1 MQNHKIIKFKLNKKL
16 LTIFV
21 IFFAVF
27 TLIMF
32 GGSIVQTTLNSN
44 IFKTNNFKKDT
55 CFNIANNPNFQSQEL
70 YNYDGE
76 IFTLSFNTLMAF
88 PEKALSDNN
97 NLSSSFDENKIT
109 TSEFKNILYELY
121 KNNYVLI
128 SINQLIDS
136 KTLEQIPLKLP
147 KNKKPILL
155 VFDNVSYKSNYQNLG
170 EIDKIIIDRNNNL
183 ATYTTKK
190 SIQDR
195 VAYDNEFILI
205 LENFIKQFPDFSFNG
220 AKGVIFLTGEHGIL
234 GYNTNHKNASSKYE
248 SKRVSEVI
256 KKLKSLGWQ
265 FGCNNYSYKLDSNLN
280 DMEFAKDLSLWNS
293 EVSPL
298 IGTTNLYAYP
308 YGEND
313 ENSNKQELL
322 ITSGF
327 KIFFECG
334 EPSSNQKISDT
345 YHFYYYK
352 INGKTLRE
360 NYQVLDNLFS
370 CEKVYDYD
378 YRTVP
383 FKALIKNKKRYWQ

>member
-1 MQNHKIIKFKLNKKL
+1 MQNYKTSKFKLTKKL

-21 IFFAVF
+21 IFFVISSLVVF
-27 TLIMF
+27 
-32 GGSIVQTTLNSN
+32 GCSIIQTMLNL
-44 IFKTNNFKKDT
+44 NNFKANTFRKET
-55 CFNIANNPNFQSQEL
+55 CFHATNNLNFPSHEL

-76 IFTLSFNTLMAF
+76 IFSLSFNTLMAF
-88 PEKALSDNN
+88 PEKALGDNN
-97 NLSSSFDENKIT
+97 NLSASFDESKIT
-109 TSEFKNILYELY
+109 TTEFKNILYELY

-128 SINQLIDS
+128 SINQIIDS

-220 AKGVIFLTGEHGIL
+220 AKGIIFLTGENGIL

-256 KKLKSLGWQ
+256 RKLKSLGWQ
-265 FGCNNYSYKLDSNLN
+265 FGCNNYSYKLDSNLS
-280 DMEFAKDLSLWNS
+280 DMEFAKDLSLWNA

-313 ENSNKQELL
+313 ENSSKQELL

-334 EPSSNQKISDT
+334 DPNPIQKVSDT

-352 INGKTLRE
+352 INGKALRE
-360 NYQVLDNLFS
+360 NTQILDKLFT
-370 CEKVYDYD
+370 CEKVYDYH

-383 FKALIKNKKRYWQ
+383 FKSIN

>member
-1 MQNHKIIKFKLNKKL
+1 MQNYKTSKFKLTKKL

-21 IFFAVF
+21 IFFVISSLVVF
-27 TLIMF
+27 
-32 GGSIVQTTLNSN
+32 GCSIIQTMLNL
-44 IFKTNNFKKDT
+44 NNFKANTFRKET
-55 CFNIANNPNFQSQEL
+55 CFHATNNLNFPSHEL

-76 IFTLSFNTLMAF
+76 IFSLSFNTLIAF
-88 PEKALSDNN
+88 PEKALGDNN
-97 NLSSSFDENKIT
+97 NLSASFDESKIT
-109 TSEFKNILYELY
+109 TTEFKNILYELY

-128 SINQLIDS
+128 STNQIIDS

-220 AKGVIFLTGEHGIL
+220 AKGIIFLTGENGIL

-265 FGCNNYSYKLDSNLN
+265 FGCNNYSYKLDSSLS
-280 DMEFAKDLSLWNS
+280 DMEFAKDLSLWNA

-313 ENSNKQELL
+313 ENSSKQELL

-334 EPSSNQKISDT
+334 DPNPIQKVSDT

-352 INGKTLRE
+352 INGKALRE
-360 NYQVLDNLFS
+360 NTQILDKLFT

-378 YRTVP
+378 YLTVP
-383 FKALIKNKKRYWQ
+383 FKSIN

>member
-1 MQNHKIIKFKLNKKL
+1 MQNYKTSKFKLTKKL

-21 IFFAVF
+21 IFFVISSLVVF
-27 TLIMF
+27 
-32 GGSIVQTTLNSN
+32 GCSIIQTMLNL
-44 IFKTNNFKKDT
+44 NNFKANTFRKET
-55 CFNIANNPNFQSQEL
+55 CFHATNNLNFPSHEL

-76 IFTLSFNTLMAF
+76 IFSLSFNTLMAF
-88 PEKALSDNN
+88 PEKALGDNN
-97 NLSSSFDENKIT
+97 NLSASFDESKIT
-109 TSEFKNILYELY
+109 TTEFKNILYELY

-128 SINQLIDS
+128 STNQIIDS

-220 AKGVIFLTGEHGIL
+220 AKGIIFLTGENGIL

-265 FGCNNYSYKLDSNLN
+265 FGCNNYSYKLDSSLS
-280 DMEFAKDLSLWNS
+280 DMEFAKDLSLWNA

-313 ENSNKQELL
+313 ENSSKQELL

-334 EPSSNQKISDT
+334 DPNPIQKVSDT

-360 NYQVLDNLFS
+360 NAQILDKLFT
-370 CEKVYDYD
+370 CEKVYDYH

-383 FKALIKNKKRYWQ
+383 FKSIN

>member
-1 MQNHKIIKFKLNKKL
+1 MQNYKTSKFKLTKKL

-21 IFFAVF
+21 IFFVISSLVVF
-27 TLIMF
+27 
-32 GGSIVQTTLNSN
+32 GCSIIQTMLNL
-44 IFKTNNFKKDT
+44 NNFKANTFRKET
-55 CFNIANNPNFQSQEL
+55 CFHATNNLNFPSHEL

-76 IFTLSFNTLMAF
+76 IFSLSFNTLMAF
-88 PEKALSDNN
+88 PEKALGDNN
-97 NLSSSFDENKIT
+97 NLSASFDESKIT
-109 TSEFKNILYELY
+109 KTEFKNILYELY

-128 SINQLIDS
+128 STNQIIDS
-136 KTLEQIPLKLP
+136 KTLKQIPLKLP

-220 AKGVIFLTGEHGIL
+220 AKGIIFLTGENGIL

-265 FGCNNYSYKLDSNLN
+265 FGCNNYSYKLDSSLS
-280 DMEFAKDLSLWNS
+280 DMEFAKDLSLWNA

-313 ENSNKQELL
+313 ENSSKQELL

-334 EPSSNQKISDT
+334 DPNPIQKVSDT

-352 INGKTLRE
+352 INGKALRE
-360 NYQVLDNLFS
+360 NTQILDKLFT
-370 CEKVYDYD
+370 CEKVYDYH

-383 FKALIKNKKRYWQ
+383 FKSIN

>member
-1 MQNHKIIKFKLNKKL
+1 MQNYKTSKFKLTKKL

-21 IFFAVF
+21 IFFVISSLVVF
-27 TLIMF
+27 
-32 GGSIVQTTLNSN
+32 GCSIIQTMLNL
-44 IFKTNNFKKDT
+44 NNFKANTFRKET
-55 CFNIANNPNFQSQEL
+55 CFHATNNLNFPSHEL

-76 IFTLSFNTLMAF
+76 IFSLSFNTLMAF
-88 PEKALSDNN
+88 PEKALGDNN
-97 NLSSSFDENKIT
+97 NLSASFDESKIT
-109 TSEFKNILYELY
+109 TTEFKNILYELY

-128 SINQLIDS
+128 SINQIIDS

-220 AKGVIFLTGEHGIL
+220 AKGIIFLTGENGIL

-265 FGCNNYSYKLDSNLN
+265 FGCNNYSYKLDSNLS
-280 DMEFAKDLSLWNS
+280 DMEFAKDLSLWNA

-313 ENSNKQELL
+313 ENSSKQELL

-334 EPSSNQKISDT
+334 DPNPIQKVSDT

-352 INGKTLRE
+352 INGKALRE
-360 NYQVLDNLFS
+360 NTQILDKLFT
-370 CEKVYDYD
+370 CEKVYDYH

-383 FKALIKNKKRYWQ
+383 FKSIN

>member
-1 MQNHKIIKFKLNKKL
+1 MQNYKTAKFKLTKKL

-21 IFFAVF
+21 IFFVISSLVVF
-27 TLIMF
+27 DR
-32 GGSIVQTTLNSN
+32 SIIQTILNL
-44 IFKTNNFKKDT
+44 NNFKANTFRKET
-55 CFNIANNPNFQSQEL
+55 CFHATNNLNFPSHEL

-76 IFTLSFNTLMAF
+76 IFSLSFNTLMAF
-88 PEKALSDNN
+88 PEKALGDNN
-97 NLSSSFDENKIT
+97 NLSASFDESKIT
-109 TSEFKNILYELY
+109 ITEFKNILYELY

-128 SINQLIDS
+128 STNQIIDS

-220 AKGVIFLTGEHGIL
+220 AKGIIFLTGENGIL

-265 FGCNNYSYKLDSNLN
+265 FGCNNYSYKLDSSLS
-280 DMEFAKDLSLWNS
+280 DMEFAKDLSLWNA

-313 ENSNKQELL
+313 ENSSKQELL

-334 EPSSNQKISDT
+334 DPNPIQKVSDT

-360 NYQVLDNLFS
+360 NAQILDKLFT
-370 CEKVYDYD
+370 CEKVYDYH

-383 FKALIKNKKRYWQ
+383 FKSNN

>member
-1 MQNHKIIKFKLNKKL
+1 MQNYKTSKFKLTKKL

-21 IFFAVF
+21 IFFVISSLVVF
-27 TLIMF
+27 
-32 GGSIVQTTLNSN
+32 GCSIIQTMLNL
-44 IFKTNNFKKDT
+44 NNFKANTFRKET
-55 CFNIANNPNFQSQEL
+55 CFHATNNLNFPSHEL

-76 IFTLSFNTLMAF
+76 IFSLSFNTLMAF
-88 PEKALSDNN
+88 PEKALGDNN
-97 NLSSSFDENKIT
+97 NLSASFDESKIT
-109 TSEFKNILYELY
+109 TTEFKNILYELY

-128 SINQLIDS
+128 STNQIIDS

-205 LENFIKQFPDFSFNG
+205 LETFIKQFPDFSFNG
-220 AKGVIFLTGEHGIL
+220 AKGIIFLTGENGIL

-265 FGCNNYSYKLDSNLN
+265 FGCNNYSYKLDSSLS
-280 DMEFAKDLSLWNS
+280 DMEFAKDLSLWNA

-313 ENSNKQELL
+313 ENSSKQELL

-334 EPSSNQKISDT
+334 DPNPIQKVSDT

-352 INGKTLRE
+352 INGEALRE
-360 NYQVLDNLFS
+360 NTQILDKLFT
-370 CEKVYDYD
+370 CEKVYDYH

-383 FKALIKNKKRYWQ
+383 FKSIN

>member
-1 MQNHKIIKFKLNKKL
+1 MQNYKTSKFKLTKKL

-21 IFFAVF
+21 IFFVISSLVVF
-27 TLIMF
+27 
-32 GGSIVQTTLNSN
+32 GCSIIQTMLNL
-44 IFKTNNFKKDT
+44 NNFKANTFRKET
-55 CFNIANNPNFQSQEL
+55 CFHATNNLNFPSHEL

-76 IFTLSFNTLMAF
+76 IFSLSFNTLMAF
-88 PEKALSDNN
+88 PEKALGDNN
-97 NLSSSFDENKIT
+97 NLSASFDESKIT
-109 TSEFKNILYELY
+109 TTEFKNILYELY

-128 SINQLIDS
+128 STNQIIDS

-220 AKGVIFLTGEHGIL
+220 AKGIIFLTGENGIL

-265 FGCNNYSYKLDSNLN
+265 FGCNNYSYKLDSSLS
-280 DMEFAKDLSLWNS
+280 DMEFAKDLSLWNA

-313 ENSNKQELL
+313 ENSSKQELL

-334 EPSSNQKISDT
+334 DPNPIQKVSDT

-352 INGKTLRE
+352 INGKALRE
-360 NYQVLDNLFS
+360 NTQILDKLFT
-370 CEKVYDYD
+370 CEKVYDYH

-383 FKALIKNKKRYWQ
+383 FKSIN

>member
-1 MQNHKIIKFKLNKKL
+1 MQNYKTSKFKLTKKL

-21 IFFAVF
+21 IFFVISSLVVF
-27 TLIMF
+27 
-32 GGSIVQTTLNSN
+32 GCSIIQTMLNL
-44 IFKTNNFKKDT
+44 NNFKANTFRKET
-55 CFNIANNPNFQSQEL
+55 CFHATNNLNFPSHEL

-76 IFTLSFNTLMAF
+76 IFSLSFNTLMAF
-88 PEKALSDNN
+88 PEKALGDNN
-97 NLSSSFDENKIT
+97 NLSASFDESKIT
-109 TSEFKNILYELY
+109 TTEFKNILYELY

-128 SINQLIDS
+128 STNQIIDS
-136 KTLEQIPLKLP
+136 KTLKQMPLKLP

-220 AKGVIFLTGEHGIL
+220 AKGIIFLTGENGIL

-265 FGCNNYSYKLDSNLN
+265 FGCNNYSYKLDSSLS
-280 DMEFAKDLSLWNS
+280 DMEFAKDLSLWNA

-313 ENSNKQELL
+313 ENSSKQELL

-334 EPSSNQKISDT
+334 DPNPIQKVSDT

-352 INGKTLRE
+352 INGKALRE
-360 NYQVLDNLFS
+360 NTQILDKLFT
-370 CEKVYDYD
+370 CEKVYDYH

-383 FKALIKNKKRYWQ
+383 FKSIN

>member
-1 MQNHKIIKFKLNKKL
+1 MQNYKTSKFKLTKKL

-21 IFFAVF
+21 IFFVISSLVVF
-27 TLIMF
+27 
-32 GGSIVQTTLNSN
+32 GCSIIQTMLNL
-44 IFKTNNFKKDT
+44 NNFKANTFRKET
-55 CFNIANNPNFQSQEL
+55 CFHATNNLNFPSHEL

-76 IFTLSFNTLMAF
+76 IFSLSFNTLMAF
-88 PEKALSDNN
+88 PEKALGDNN
-97 NLSSSFDENKIT
+97 NLSASFDESKIT
-109 TSEFKNILYELY
+109 ISEFKNILYELY

-128 SINQLIDS
+128 STNQIIDS

-220 AKGVIFLTGEHGIL
+220 AKGIIFLTGENGIL

-265 FGCNNYSYKLDSNLN
+265 FGCNNYSYKLDSSLS
-280 DMEFAKDLSLWNS
+280 DMEFAKDLSLWNA

-313 ENSNKQELL
+313 ENSSKQELL

-334 EPSSNQKISDT
+334 DPNPIQKVSDT

-352 INGKTLRE
+352 INGKALRE
-360 NYQVLDNLFS
+360 NTQILDKLFT
-370 CEKVYDYD
+370 CEKVYDYH

-383 FKALIKNKKRYWQ
+383 FKSIN

>member
-1 MQNHKIIKFKLNKKL
+1 MQNYKIIKSKLNKKF

-32 GGSIVQTTLNSN
+32 GGSIAQTILNSN
-44 IFKTNNFKKDT
+44 NFKTNNFKKDA

-97 NLSSSFDENKIT
+97 NLSASFDENKIT

-121 KNNYVLI
+121 KNDYVLI

-220 AKGVIFLTGEHGIL
+220 AKGIIFLTGENGIL

-334 EPSSNQKISDT
+334 SPSSNQKISDT

-360 NYQVLDNLFS
+360 NSQVLDNLFS
-370 CEKVYDYD
+370 CEKVYDYN
-378 YRTVP
+378 YRIVP
-383 FKALIKNKKRYWQ
+383 FKSIN

>member
-1 MQNHKIIKFKLNKKL
+1 MQNYKTSKFKLTKKL

-21 IFFAVF
+21 IFFVISSLVA
-27 TLIMF
+27 F
-32 GGSIVQTTLNSN
+32 GCSIIQTILNL
-44 IFKTNNFKKDT
+44 NNFKANTFRKET
-55 CFNIANNPNFQSQEL
+55 CFHATNNLNFPSHEL

-76 IFTLSFNTLMAF
+76 IFSLSFNTLMAF
-88 PEKALSDNN
+88 PEKALGDNN
-97 NLSSSFDENKIT
+97 NLSASFDESKIT
-109 TSEFKNILYELY
+109 ISEFKNILYELY

-128 SINQLIDS
+128 SINQIIDS

-220 AKGVIFLTGEHGIL
+220 AKGIIFLTGENGIL

-256 KKLKSLGWQ
+256 RKLKSLGWQ
-265 FGCNNYSYKLDSNLN
+265 FGCNNYSYKLDSSLS
-280 DMEFAKDLSLWNS
+280 DMEFAKDLSLWNA

-313 ENSNKQELL
+313 ENSSKQELL

-334 EPSSNQKISDT
+334 DPNPIQKVSDT

-352 INGKTLRE
+352 INGKALRE
-360 NYQVLDNLFS
+360 NAQILDKLFT
-370 CEKVYDYD
+370 CEKVYDYH

-383 FKALIKNKKRYWQ
+383 FKSIN

>member
-1 MQNHKIIKFKLNKKL
+1 MQNYKTSKFKLTKKL

-21 IFFAVF
+21 IFFVISS
-27 TLIMF
+27 LVML
-32 GGSIVQTTLNSN
+32 GCSIIQTILNL
-44 IFKTNNFKKDT
+44 NNFKANTFRKET
-55 CFNIANNPNFQSQEL
+55 CFHATNNLNFPSHEL

-76 IFTLSFNTLMAF
+76 IFSLSFNTLMAF
-88 PEKALSDNN
+88 PEKALGDNN
-97 NLSSSFDENKIT
+97 NLSASFDESKIT
-109 TSEFKNILYELY
+109 ISEFKNILYELY

-128 SINQLIDS
+128 SINQIIDS

-220 AKGVIFLTGEHGIL
+220 AKGIIFLTGENGIL

-265 FGCNNYSYKLDSNLN
+265 FGCNNYSYKLDSSLS
-280 DMEFAKDLSLWNS
+280 DMEFAKDLSLWNA

-313 ENSNKQELL
+313 ENSSKQELL

-334 EPSSNQKISDT
+334 DPNPIQKVSDT

-360 NYQVLDNLFS
+360 NARILDKLFT
-370 CEKVYDYD
+370 CEKVYDYH

-383 FKALIKNKKRYWQ
+383 FKSNN

>member
-1 MQNHKIIKFKLNKKL
+1 MQNYKTSKFKLTKKL

-21 IFFAVF
+21 IFFVISSLVVF
-27 TLIMF
+27 
-32 GGSIVQTTLNSN
+32 GCSIIQTMLNL
-44 IFKTNNFKKDT
+44 NNFKANTFRKET
-55 CFNIANNPNFQSQEL
+55 CFHATNNLNFPSHEL

-76 IFTLSFNTLMAF
+76 IFSLSFNTLMAF
-88 PEKALSDNN
+88 PEKALGDNN
-97 NLSSSFDENKIT
+97 NLSASFDESKIT
-109 TSEFKNILYELY
+109 TTEFKNILYELY

-128 SINQLIDS
+128 STNQIIDS

-220 AKGVIFLTGEHGIL
+220 AKGIIFLTGENGIL

-265 FGCNNYSYKLDSNLN
+265 FGCNNYSYKLDSSLS
-280 DMEFAKDLSLWNS
+280 DMEFAKDLSLWNA

-313 ENSNKQELL
+313 ENSSKQELL

-334 EPSSNQKISDT
+334 DPNPIQKVSDT

-352 INGKTLRE
+352 INGKALRE
-360 NYQVLDNLFS
+360 NTQILDKLFT
-370 CEKVYDYD
+370 CQKVYDYH

-383 FKALIKNKKRYWQ
+383 FKSIN

>member
-1 MQNHKIIKFKLNKKL
+1 MQNYKIIKFKLNKKL
-16 LTIFV
+16 LTIFI
-21 IFFAVF
+21 IFFVAF
-27 TLIMF
+27 ALIMF
-32 GGSIVQTTLNSN
+32 GGSIVQAIL
-44 IFKTNNFKKDT
+44 KTHNFKKDT

-97 NLSSSFDENKIT
+97 NLSASFDENKIT

-248 SKRVSEVI
+248 SKRVCEVI

-327 KIFFECG
+327 KIFFKCG

-370 CEKVYDYD
+370 CEKVYDYN

-383 FKALIKNKKRYWQ
+383 FKSIN

>member
-1 MQNHKIIKFKLNKKL
+1 MQNYKTSKFKSTKKL

-21 IFFAVF
+21 IFFVISS
-27 TLIMF
+27 LVMF
-32 GGSIVQTTLNSN
+32 GCSIIQTILNL
-44 IFKTNNFKKDT
+44 NNFKANTFRKET
-55 CFNIANNPNFQSQEL
+55 CFHATNNLNFPSHEL

-76 IFTLSFNTLMAF
+76 IFSLSFNTLMAF
-88 PEKALSDNN
+88 PEKALGDNN
-97 NLSSSFDENKIT
+97 NLSASFDESKIT
-109 TSEFKNILYELY
+109 ISEFKNILYELY

-128 SINQLIDS
+128 SINQIIDS
-136 KTLEQIPLKLP
+136 KTLEKIPLKLP

-220 AKGVIFLTGEHGIL
+220 AKGIIFLTGENGIL

-265 FGCNNYSYKLDSNLN
+265 FGCNNYSYKLDSSLS
-280 DMEFAKDLSLWNS
+280 DMEFAKDLSLWNA

-313 ENSNKQELL
+313 ENSSKQELL

-334 EPSSNQKISDT
+334 DPNPIQKVSDT

-360 NYQVLDNLFS
+360 NAQILDKLFT
-370 CEKVYDYD
+370 CEKVYDYH

-383 FKALIKNKKRYWQ
+383 FKSNN

>member
-1 MQNHKIIKFKLNKKL
+1 MQNYKTSKFKLTKKL

-21 IFFAVF
+21 IFFVISSLVVF
-27 TLIMF
+27 
-32 GGSIVQTTLNSN
+32 GCSIIQTMLNL
-44 IFKTNNFKKDT
+44 NNFKANTFRKET
-55 CFNIANNPNFQSQEL
+55 CFHATNNLNFPSHEL

-76 IFTLSFNTLMAF
+76 IFSLSFNTLMAF
-88 PEKALSDNN
+88 PEKALGDNN
-97 NLSSSFDENKIT
+97 NLSASFDESKIT
-109 TSEFKNILYELY
+109 TTEFKNILYELY

-128 SINQLIDS
+128 STNQIIDS

-205 LENFIKQFPDFSFNG
+205 LETFIKQFPDFSFNG
-220 AKGVIFLTGEHGIL
+220 AKGIIFLTGENGIL

-265 FGCNNYSYKLDSNLN
+265 FGCNNYSYKLDSSLS
-280 DMEFAKDLSLWNS
+280 DMEFAKDLSLWNA

-313 ENSNKQELL
+313 ENSSKQELL
-322 ITSGF
+322 TTSGF

-334 EPSSNQKISDT
+334 DPNPIQKVSDT

-352 INGKTLRE
+352 INGKALRE
-360 NYQVLDNLFS
+360 NTQILDKLFT
-370 CEKVYDYD
+370 CEKVYDYH

-383 FKALIKNKKRYWQ
+383 FKSIN

>member
-1 MQNHKIIKFKLNKKL
+1 MQNYKTSKFKLTKKL

-21 IFFAVF
+21 IFF
-27 TLIMF
+27 TLSALVMF
-32 GGSIVQTTLNSN
+32 DCSIIQTILNLN
-44 IFKTNNFKKDT
+44 NFNANNFIKETCFHATNNLDF
-55 CFNIANNPNFQSQEL
+55 PSQEVCD
-70 YNYDGE
+70 YNGE
-76 IFTLSFNTLMAF
+76 IFCLSFNTLMAF
-88 PEKALSDNN
+88 PEKALGDNN
-97 NLSSSFDENKIT
+97 NLSASFDESKIT
-109 TSEFKNILYELY
+109 ISEFKNILYELY
-121 KNNYVLI
+121 KNNYILI
-128 SINQLIDS
+128 SINQIIDS

-220 AKGVIFLTGEHGIL
+220 AKGIIFLTGENGIL

-265 FGCNNYSYKLDSNLN
+265 FGCNNYSYKLDSSLS

-313 ENSNKQELL
+313 ENSSKQELL

-334 EPSSNQKISDT
+334 DPNLIQKVSDT

-360 NYQVLDNLFS
+360 NAQILDKLFT
-370 CEKVYDYD
+370 CEKVYDYH

-383 FKALIKNKKRYWQ
+383 FNSINWN

>member
-1 MQNHKIIKFKLNKKL
+1 MQNYKTSKFKLTKKL

-21 IFFAVF
+21 IFFVISSLVVF
-27 TLIMF
+27 
-32 GGSIVQTTLNSN
+32 GCSIIQTMLNL
-44 IFKTNNFKKDT
+44 NNFKANTFRKET
-55 CFNIANNPNFQSQEL
+55 CFHATNNLNFPSHEL

-76 IFTLSFNTLMAF
+76 IFSLSFNTLMAF
-88 PEKALSDNN
+88 PEKALGDNN
-97 NLSSSFDENKIT
+97 NLSASFDESKIT
-109 TSEFKNILYELY
+109 TTEFKNILYELY

-128 SINQLIDS
+128 STNQIIDS

-220 AKGVIFLTGEHGIL
+220 AKGIIFLTGENGIL

-265 FGCNNYSYKLDSNLN
+265 FGCNNYSYKLDSSLS
-280 DMEFAKDLSLWNS
+280 DMEFAKDLSLWNA

-313 ENSNKQELL
+313 ENSSKQELL

-334 EPSSNQKISDT
+334 DPNPIQKVSDT

-352 INGKTLRE
+352 INGKALRE
-360 NYQVLDNLFS
+360 NTQILDKLFT
-370 CEKVYDYD
+370 CEKVYDYH

-383 FKALIKNKKRYWQ
+383 FKSVN

>member
-1 MQNHKIIKFKLNKKL
+1 MQNYKTSKFKLTKKL

-21 IFFAVF
+21 IFFVISSLVVF
-27 TLIMF
+27 
-32 GGSIVQTTLNSN
+32 GCSIIQTMLNL
-44 IFKTNNFKKDT
+44 NNFKANTFRKET
-55 CFNIANNPNFQSQEL
+55 CFHATNNLNFPSHEL

-76 IFTLSFNTLMAF
+76 IFSLSFNTLMAF
-88 PEKALSDNN
+88 PEKALGDNN
-97 NLSSSFDENKIT
+97 NLSASFDESKIT
-109 TSEFKNILYELY
+109 TTEFKNILYELY

-128 SINQLIDS
+128 STNQIIDS
-136 KTLEQIPLKLP
+136 KTLKQIPLKLP

-155 VFDNVSYKSNYQNLG
+155 VFNNVSYKSNYQNLG

-220 AKGVIFLTGEHGIL
+220 AKGIIFLTGENGIL

-265 FGCNNYSYKLDSNLN
+265 FGCNNYSYKLDSSLS
-280 DMEFAKDLSLWNS
+280 DMEFAKDLSLWNA

-313 ENSNKQELL
+313 ENSSKQELL

-334 EPSSNQKISDT
+334 DPNPIQKVSDT

-352 INGKTLRE
+352 INGKALRE
-360 NYQVLDNLFS
+360 NTQILDKLFT
-370 CEKVYDYD
+370 CEKVYDYH

-383 FKALIKNKKRYWQ
+383 FKSIN

>member
-1 MQNHKIIKFKLNKKL
+1 MQNYKTSKFKLTKKL

-21 IFFAVF
+21 IFFVISSLVVF
-27 TLIMF
+27 
-32 GGSIVQTTLNSN
+32 GCSIIQTMLNL
-44 IFKTNNFKKDT
+44 NNFKANTFRKET
-55 CFNIANNPNFQSQEL
+55 CFHATNNLNFPSHEL

-76 IFTLSFNTLMAF
+76 IFSLSFNTLMAF
-88 PEKALSDNN
+88 PEKALGDNN
-97 NLSSSFDENKIT
+97 NLSASFDESKIT
-109 TSEFKNILYELY
+109 TTEFKNILYELY

-128 SINQLIDS
+128 STNQIIDS

-220 AKGVIFLTGEHGIL
+220 AKGIIFLTGENGIL

-265 FGCNNYSYKLDSNLN
+265 FGCNNYSYKLDSSLS
-280 DMEFAKDLSLWNS
+280 DMEFAKDLSLWNA

-313 ENSNKQELL
+313 ENSSKQELL

-334 EPSSNQKISDT
+334 DPNPIQKVSDT

-352 INGKTLRE
+352 INGKALRD
-360 NYQVLDNLFS
+360 NTQILDKLFT
-370 CEKVYDYD
+370 CEKVYDYHS
-378 YRTVP
+378 RTVP
-383 FKALIKNKKRYWQ
+383 FKSIN

>member
-1 MQNHKIIKFKLNKKL
+1 MQNYKTSKFKLTKKL

-21 IFFAVF
+21 IFFVISSLVVF
-27 TLIMF
+27 
-32 GGSIVQTTLNSN
+32 GCSIIQTMLNL
-44 IFKTNNFKKDT
+44 NNFKANTFRKET
-55 CFNIANNPNFQSQEL
+55 CFHATNNLNFPSHEL

-76 IFTLSFNTLMAF
+76 IFSLSFNTLIAF
-88 PEKALSDNN
+88 PEKALGDNN
-97 NLSSSFDENKIT
+97 NLSASFDESKIT
-109 TSEFKNILYELY
+109 TTEFKNILYELY

-128 SINQLIDS
+128 STNQIIDS

-220 AKGVIFLTGEHGIL
+220 AKGIIFLTGENGIL
-234 GYNTNHKNASSKYE
+234 GYNTNHKNASSKYK

-265 FGCNNYSYKLDSNLN
+265 FGCNNYSYKLDSSLS
-280 DMEFAKDLSLWNS
+280 DMEFAKDLSLWNA

-313 ENSNKQELL
+313 ENSSKQELL

-334 EPSSNQKISDT
+334 DPNPIQKVSDT

-352 INGKTLRE
+352 INGKALRE
-360 NYQVLDNLFS
+360 NTQILDKLFT

-378 YRTVP
+378 YLTVP
-383 FKALIKNKKRYWQ
+383 FKSIN

>member
-1 MQNHKIIKFKLNKKL
+1 MQNYKTSKFKLTKKL

-21 IFFAVF
+21 IFFVISSLVVF
-27 TLIMF
+27 
-32 GGSIVQTTLNSN
+32 GCSIIQTMLNL
-44 IFKTNNFKKDT
+44 NNFKANTFRKET
-55 CFNIANNPNFQSQEL
+55 CFHATNNLNFPSHEL

-76 IFTLSFNTLMAF
+76 IFSLSFNTLMAF
-88 PEKALSDNN
+88 PEKALGDNN
-97 NLSSSFDENKIT
+97 NLSASFDESKIT
-109 TSEFKNILYELY
+109 TTEFKNILYELY

-128 SINQLIDS
+128 STNQIIDS

-220 AKGVIFLTGEHGIL
+220 AKGIIFLTGENGIL

-265 FGCNNYSYKLDSNLN
+265 FGCNNYSYKLDSNLS
-280 DMEFAKDLSLWNS
+280 DMEFAKDLSLWNA

-313 ENSNKQELL
+313 ENSSKQELL

-334 EPSSNQKISDT
+334 DPNPIQKVSDT

-352 INGKTLRE
+352 INGKALRE
-360 NYQVLDNLFS
+360 NTQILDKLFT
-370 CEKVYDYD
+370 CEKVYDYH

-383 FKALIKNKKRYWQ
+383 FKSIN

>member
-1 MQNHKIIKFKLNKKL
+1 MQNYKTSKFKLTKKL

-21 IFFAVF
+21 IFFVISSLVVF
-27 TLIMF
+27 
-32 GGSIVQTTLNSN
+32 GCSIIQTMLNL
-44 IFKTNNFKKDT
+44 NNFKANTFRKET
-55 CFNIANNPNFQSQEL
+55 CFHATNNLNFPSHEL

-76 IFTLSFNTLMAF
+76 IFSLSFNTLMAF
-88 PEKALSDNN
+88 PEKALGDNN
-97 NLSSSFDENKIT
+97 NLSASFDESKIT
-109 TSEFKNILYELY
+109 TTEFKNILYELY

-128 SINQLIDS
+128 STNQIIDS

-220 AKGVIFLTGEHGIL
+220 AKGIIFLTGENGIL

-265 FGCNNYSYKLDSNLN
+265 FGCNNYSYKLDSSLS

-313 ENSNKQELL
+313 ENSSKQELL

-334 EPSSNQKISDT
+334 DPNPIQKVSDT

-352 INGKTLRE
+352 INGKALRE
-360 NYQVLDNLFS
+360 NTQILDKLFT
-370 CEKVYDYD
+370 CEKVYDYH

-383 FKALIKNKKRYWQ
+383 FKSIN

>member
-1 MQNHKIIKFKLNKKL
+1 MQNYKTSKYKLTKKL

-21 IFFAVF
+21 IFFVISSLVVF
-27 TLIMF
+27 
-32 GGSIVQTTLNSN
+32 GCSIIQTMLNL
-44 IFKTNNFKKDT
+44 NNFKANTFRKET
-55 CFNIANNPNFQSQEL
+55 CFHATNNLNFPSHEL

-76 IFTLSFNTLMAF
+76 IFSLSFNTLMAF
-88 PEKALSDNN
+88 PEKALGDNN
-97 NLSSSFDENKIT
+97 NLSASFDESKIT
-109 TSEFKNILYELY
+109 TTEFKNILYELY

-128 SINQLIDS
+128 SINQIIDS

-220 AKGVIFLTGEHGIL
+220 AKGIIFLTGENGIL

-265 FGCNNYSYKLDSNLN
+265 FGCNNYSYKLDSSLS
-280 DMEFAKDLSLWNS
+280 DMEFAKDLSLWNA

-313 ENSNKQELL
+313 ENSSKQELL

-334 EPSSNQKISDT
+334 DPNPIQKVSDT

-352 INGKTLRE
+352 INGKALRE
-360 NYQVLDNLFS
+360 NTQILDKLFT
-370 CEKVYDYD
+370 CEKVYDYH

-383 FKALIKNKKRYWQ
+383 FKSIN

>member
-44 IFKTNNFKKDT
+44 NFKTHNFKKDT
-55 CFNIANNPNFQSQEL
+55 CFNIANNPNFQSQKL

-97 NLSSSFDENKIT
+97 NLSASFDENKIT

-334 EPSSNQKISDT
+334 NPSSNQKISDT

-383 FKALIKNKKRYWQ
+383 FKSIN

>member
-1 MQNHKIIKFKLNKKL
+1 MQNYKTSKFKLTKKL

-21 IFFAVF
+21 IFFVISSLVVF
-27 TLIMF
+27 
-32 GGSIVQTTLNSN
+32 GCSIIQTMLNL
-44 IFKTNNFKKDT
+44 NNFKANTFRKET
-55 CFNIANNPNFQSQEL
+55 CFHATNNLNFPSHEL

-76 IFTLSFNTLMAF
+76 IFSLSFNTLMAF
-88 PEKALSDNN
+88 PEKALGDNN
-97 NLSSSFDENKIT
+97 NLSASFDESKIT
-109 TSEFKNILYELY
+109 TTEFKNILYELY

-128 SINQLIDS
+128 SINQIIDS

-205 LENFIKQFPDFSFNG
+205 LETFIKQFPDFSFNG
-220 AKGVIFLTGEHGIL
+220 AKGIIFLTGENGIL

-265 FGCNNYSYKLDSNLN
+265 FGCNNYSYKLDSSLS
-280 DMEFAKDLSLWNS
+280 DMEFAKDLSLWNA

-313 ENSNKQELL
+313 ENSSKQELL

-334 EPSSNQKISDT
+334 DPNPIQKVSDT

-352 INGKTLRE
+352 INGKALRE
-360 NYQVLDNLFS
+360 NTQILDKLFT
-370 CEKVYDYD
+370 CEKVYDYH

-383 FKALIKNKKRYWQ
+383 FKSIN

>member
-1 MQNHKIIKFKLNKKL
+1 MQNYKTSKFKLTKKL

-21 IFFAVF
+21 IFFVISSLVVF
-27 TLIMF
+27 
-32 GGSIVQTTLNSN
+32 GCSIIQTMLNL
-44 IFKTNNFKKDT
+44 NNFKANTFRKET
-55 CFNIANNPNFQSQEL
+55 CFHATNNLNFPSHEL

-76 IFTLSFNTLMAF
+76 IFSLSFNTLMAF
-88 PEKALSDNN
+88 PEKALGDNN
-97 NLSSSFDENKIT
+97 NLSASFDESKIT
-109 TSEFKNILYELY
+109 TTEFKNILYELY

-128 SINQLIDS
+128 STNQIIDS

-220 AKGVIFLTGEHGIL
+220 AKGIIFLTGENGIL

-265 FGCNNYSYKLDSNLN
+265 FGCNNYSYKLDSSLS
-280 DMEFAKDLSLWNS
+280 DMEFAKDLSLWNA

-313 ENSNKQELL
+313 ENSSKQELL

-334 EPSSNQKISDT
+334 DPNPIQKVSYT
-345 YHFYYYK
+345 YHFHYYK
-352 INGKTLRE
+352 INGKALRE
-360 NYQVLDNLFS
+360 NTQILDKLFT
-370 CEKVYDYD
+370 CEKVYDYH

-383 FKALIKNKKRYWQ
+383 FKSIN

>member
-1 MQNHKIIKFKLNKKL
+1 MQNYKTSKFKLTKKL

-21 IFFAVF
+21 IFFVISSLVVF
-27 TLIMF
+27 
-32 GGSIVQTTLNSN
+32 GCSIIQTMLNL
-44 IFKTNNFKKDT
+44 NNFKANTFRKET
-55 CFNIANNPNFQSQEL
+55 CFHATNNLNFPSHEL

-76 IFTLSFNTLMAF
+76 IFSLSFNTLMAF
-88 PEKALSDNN
+88 PEKALGDNN
-97 NLSSSFDENKIT
+97 NLSASFDESKIT
-109 TSEFKNILYELY
+109 TTEFKNILYELY

-128 SINQLIDS
+128 SINQIIDS
-136 KTLEQIPLKLP
+136 KTLKQIPLKLP

-220 AKGVIFLTGEHGIL
+220 AKGIIFLTGENGIL

-265 FGCNNYSYKLDSNLN
+265 FGCNNYSYKLDSSLS
-280 DMEFAKDLSLWNS
+280 DMEFAKDLSLWNA

-313 ENSNKQELL
+313 ENSSKQELL

-334 EPSSNQKISDT
+334 DPNPIQKVSDT

-352 INGKTLRE
+352 INGKALRE
-360 NYQVLDNLFS
+360 NTQILDKLFT
-370 CEKVYDYD
+370 CEKVYDYH

-383 FKALIKNKKRYWQ
+383 FKSIN

>member
-1 MQNHKIIKFKLNKKL
+1 MQNYKTSKFKLTKKL

-21 IFFAVF
+21 IFFVISSLVVF
-27 TLIMF
+27 
-32 GGSIVQTTLNSN
+32 GCSIIQTMLNL
-44 IFKTNNFKKDT
+44 NNFKANTFRKET
-55 CFNIANNPNFQSQEL
+55 CFHATNNLNFPSHEL

-76 IFTLSFNTLMAF
+76 IFSLSFNTLMAF
-88 PEKALSDNN
+88 PEKALGDNN
-97 NLSSSFDENKIT
+97 NLSASFDESKIT
-109 TSEFKNILYELY
+109 TTEFKNILYELY

-128 SINQLIDS
+128 STNQIIDS

-205 LENFIKQFPDFSFNG
+205 LETFIKQFPDFSFNG
-220 AKGVIFLTGEHGIL
+220 AKGIIFLTGENGIL

-265 FGCNNYSYKLDSNLN
+265 FGCNNYSYKLDSSLS
-280 DMEFAKDLSLWNS
+280 DMEFAKDLSLWNA

-313 ENSNKQELL
+313 ENSSKQELL

-334 EPSSNQKISDT
+334 DPNPIQKVSDT

-352 INGKTLRE
+352 INGKALRE
-360 NYQVLDNLFS
+360 NTQILDKLFT
-370 CEKVYDYD
+370 CEKVYDYH

-383 FKALIKNKKRYWQ
+383 FKSIN

>member
-1 MQNHKIIKFKLNKKL
+1 MQNYKTSKFKSSKKL
-16 LTIFV
+16 LTTFV
-21 IFFAVF
+21 IFFVISSLVVF
-27 TLIMF
+27 DR
-32 GGSIVQTTLNSN
+32 SIIQTILNL
-44 IFKTNNFKKDT
+44 NNFKANTFRKET
-55 CFNIANNPNFQSQEL
+55 CFHATNNLNFPSHEL

-76 IFTLSFNTLMAF
+76 IFSLSFNTLMAF
-88 PEKALSDNN
+88 PEKALGDNN
-97 NLSSSFDENKIT
+97 NLSASFDESKIT
-109 TSEFKNILYELY
+109 TTEFKNILYELY

-128 SINQLIDS
+128 STNQIIDS

-220 AKGVIFLTGEHGIL
+220 AKGIIFLTGENGIL

-265 FGCNNYSYKLDSNLN
+265 FGCNNYSYKLDSSLS
-280 DMEFAKDLSLWNS
+280 DMEFAKDLSLWNA

-313 ENSNKQELL
+313 ENSSKQELL

-334 EPSSNQKISDT
+334 DPNPIQKVSDT

-352 INGKTLRE
+352 INGKALRE
-360 NYQVLDNLFS
+360 NTQILDKLFT
-370 CEKVYDYD
+370 CEKVYDYH

-383 FKALIKNKKRYWQ
+383 FKSIN

>member
-1 MQNHKIIKFKLNKKL
+1 MQNYKTSKFKLTKKL

-21 IFFAVF
+21 IFFVISSLVVF
-27 TLIMF
+27 
-32 GGSIVQTTLNSN
+32 GCSIIQTMLNL
-44 IFKTNNFKKDT
+44 NNFKANTFRKET
-55 CFNIANNPNFQSQEL
+55 CFHATNNLNFPSHEL

-76 IFTLSFNTLMAF
+76 IFSLSFNTLMSF
-88 PEKALSDNN
+88 PGKALGDNN
-97 NLSSSFDENKIT
+97 NLSASFDESKIT
-109 TSEFKNILYELY
+109 TTEFKNILYELY

-128 SINQLIDS
+128 STNQIIDS

-220 AKGVIFLTGEHGIL
+220 AKGIIFLTGENGIL

-265 FGCNNYSYKLDSNLN
+265 FGCNNYSYKLDSSLS
-280 DMEFAKDLSLWNS
+280 DMEFAKDLSLWNA

-313 ENSNKQELL
+313 ENSSKQELL

-334 EPSSNQKISDT
+334 DPNPIQKVSDT

-352 INGKTLRE
+352 INGKALRE
-360 NYQVLDNLFS
+360 NTQILDKLFT
-370 CEKVYDYD
+370 CEKVYDYH

-383 FKALIKNKKRYWQ
+383 FKSIN

>member
-1 MQNHKIIKFKLNKKL
+1 MQNYKTSKFKLTKKL

-21 IFFAVF
+21 IFFVISSLVVF
-27 TLIMF
+27 
-32 GGSIVQTTLNSN
+32 GCSIIQTMLNL
-44 IFKTNNFKKDT
+44 NNFKANTFRKET
-55 CFNIANNPNFQSQEL
+55 CFHATNNLNFPSHEL

-76 IFTLSFNTLMAF
+76 IFSLSFNTLMAF
-88 PEKALSDNN
+88 PEKALGDNN
-97 NLSSSFDENKIT
+97 NLSASFDESKIT
-109 TSEFKNILYELY
+109 TTEFKNILYELY

-128 SINQLIDS
+128 STNQIIDS

-205 LENFIKQFPDFSFNG
+205 LETFIKQFPDFSFNG
-220 AKGVIFLTGEHGIL
+220 AKGIIFLTGENGIL

-265 FGCNNYSYKLDSNLN
+265 FGCNNYSYKLDSSLS
-280 DMEFAKDLSLWNS
+280 DMEFAKDLSLWNA

-313 ENSNKQELL
+313 ENSSKQELL

-334 EPSSNQKISDT
+334 DPNPIQKVSDT

-352 INGKTLRE
+352 INGKALRD
-360 NYQVLDNLFS
+360 NTQILDKLFT
-370 CEKVYDYD
+370 CEKVYDYHS
-378 YRTVP
+378 RTVP
-383 FKALIKNKKRYWQ
+383 FKSIN

>member
-1 MQNHKIIKFKLNKKL
+1 MQNYKTSKFKLTKKL

-21 IFFAVF
+21 IFFVISSLVVF
-27 TLIMF
+27 
-32 GGSIVQTTLNSN
+32 GCSIIQTMLNL
-44 IFKTNNFKKDT
+44 NNFKANTFRKET
-55 CFNIANNPNFQSQEL
+55 CFHATNNLNFPSHEL

-76 IFTLSFNTLMAF
+76 IFSLSFNTLMAF
-88 PEKALSDNN
+88 PEKALGDNN
-97 NLSSSFDENKIT
+97 NLSASFDESKIT
-109 TSEFKNILYELY
+109 TTEFKNILYELY

-128 SINQLIDS
+128 STNQIIDS
-136 KTLEQIPLKLP
+136 KTLKQIPLKLP

-220 AKGVIFLTGEHGIL
+220 AKGIIFLTGENGIL

-265 FGCNNYSYKLDSNLN
+265 FGCNNYSYKLDSSLS
-280 DMEFAKDLSLWNS
+280 DMEFAKDLSLWNA
-293 EVSPL
+293 EGSPL

-313 ENSNKQELL
+313 ENSSKQELL

-334 EPSSNQKISDT
+334 DPNPIQKVSDT

-352 INGKTLRE
+352 INGKALRE
-360 NYQVLDNLFS
+360 NTQILDKLFT
-370 CEKVYDYD
+370 CEKVYDYH

-383 FKALIKNKKRYWQ
+383 FKSIN

>member
-1 MQNHKIIKFKLNKKL
+1 MQNYKTSKFKLTKKL

-21 IFFAVF
+21 IFFVISSLVVF
-27 TLIMF
+27 
-32 GGSIVQTTLNSN
+32 GCSIIQTILNL
-44 IFKTNNFKKDT
+44 NNFKANTFRKET
-55 CFNIANNPNFQSQEL
+55 CFHTTNNLNFPSHEL

-76 IFTLSFNTLMAF
+76 IFSLSFNTLMAF
-88 PEKALSDNN
+88 PEKALGDNN
-97 NLSSSFDENKIT
+97 NLSASFDESKIT
-109 TSEFKNILYELY
+109 ISEFKNILYELY

-128 SINQLIDS
+128 SINQIIDS

-220 AKGVIFLTGEHGIL
+220 AKGIIFLTGENGIL

-265 FGCNNYSYKLDSNLN
+265 FGCNNYSYKLDSSLS
-280 DMEFAKDLSLWNS
+280 DMEFAKDLSLWNA

-313 ENSNKQELL
+313 ENSSKQELL

-334 EPSSNQKISDT
+334 DPNPIQKVSDT

-360 NYQVLDNLFS
+360 NAQILDKLFT
-370 CEKVYDYD
+370 CEKVYDYH

-383 FKALIKNKKRYWQ
+383 FKSIN

>member
-55 CFNIANNPNFQSQEL
+55 CFNIANNPNFQSQKL

-97 NLSSSFDENKIT
+97 NLSASFDENKIT

-334 EPSSNQKISDT
+334 NPSSNQKISDT

-370 CEKVYDYD
+370 CEKVYDYN

-383 FKALIKNKKRYWQ
+383 FKSIN

>member
-1 MQNHKIIKFKLNKKL
+1 MQNYKTSKFKLTKKL

-21 IFFAVF
+21 IFFVISSLVVF
-27 TLIMF
+27 
-32 GGSIVQTTLNSN
+32 GCSIIQTMLNL
-44 IFKTNNFKKDT
+44 NNFKANTFRKET
-55 CFNIANNPNFQSQEL
+55 CFHATNNLNFPSHEL

-76 IFTLSFNTLMAF
+76 IFSLSFNTLMAF
-88 PEKALSDNN
+88 PEKALGNNN
-97 NLSSSFDENKIT
+97 NLSASFDESKIT
-109 TSEFKNILYELY
+109 TTEFKNILYELY

-128 SINQLIDS
+128 STNQIIDS

-205 LENFIKQFPDFSFNG
+205 LETFIKQFPDFSFNG
-220 AKGVIFLTGEHGIL
+220 AKGIIFLTGENGIL

-265 FGCNNYSYKLDSNLN
+265 FGCNNYSYKLDSSLS
-280 DMEFAKDLSLWNS
+280 DMEFAKDLSLWNA

-313 ENSNKQELL
+313 ENSSKQELL

-334 EPSSNQKISDT
+334 DPNPIQKVSDT

-352 INGKTLRE
+352 INGKALRE
-360 NYQVLDNLFS
+360 NTQILDKLFT
-370 CEKVYDYD
+370 CEKVYDYH

-383 FKALIKNKKRYWQ
+383 FKSIN

>member
-32 GGSIVQTTLNSN
+32 GGSIVQITLNSN

-97 NLSSSFDENKIT
+97 NLSASFDENKIT

-121 KNNYVLI
+121 KNDYVLI

-220 AKGVIFLTGEHGIL
+220 AKGIIFLTGEHGIL

-334 EPSSNQKISDT
+334 NPSSNQKISDT

-370 CEKVYDYD
+370 CEKVYDYN

-383 FKALIKNKKRYWQ
+383 FKSIN